1 MIKAVFDTNIFL
13 RALINPYSRCG
24 RLLDE
29 FADDYE
35 LVLSPAVIR
44 EVLEVL
50 HRPRLRAKF
59 PHIAQ
64 LDIARLISLFEQ
76 ALVVEPQD
84 VPPVSR
90 DPGDDK
96 FLACARSAGAKYL
109 VTEDKDL
116 LVLEAY
122 EGTRIC
128 QPAEFMELLE
138 AGKTKAGQERA
149 GSRLS

>member
-1 MIKAVFDTNIFL
+1 MIKAVLDTNVFL
-13 RALINPYSRCG
+13 RALINPHSRCG
-24 RLLDE
+24 QLLDE

-35 LVLSPAVIR
+35 LVLSPAIVR

-64 LDIARLISLFEQ
+64 LDIARIIGLFEQ
-76 ALVVEPQD
+76 AQVVEPQD
-84 VPPVSR
+84 VPSVSR
-90 DPGDDK
+90 DPQDDK
-96 FLACARSAGAKYL
+96 FLACVRSAEADYL

-116 LVLEAY
+116 LVLEEY

-128 QPAEFMELLE
+128 QPAEFIALLE
-138 AGKTKAGQERA
+138 AGRA
-149 GSRLS
+149 QTEGRG